1 MERVFETVRG
11 ALPVDWHTK
20 VVHCPTPHHSVW
32 WFLRG
37 ILGAWVKKGE
47 VNHVVGDVHYAA
59 LGIPGSRCILTVHD
73 LNHLDQLKGVR
84 RLLYRWVYFVLPL
97 WHCATITAISQKTRN
112 RVVEE
117 CPSTSERI
125 VVIPDPV
132 PRGYEYQP
140 HVFNRKCPRILQ
152 VGSADHKNVGRLV
165 QAIKGFHC
173 KLNIIGTIS
182 NELRGLLEAATVEF
196 ENSVNISDEQMLQ
209 MYVDA
214 DVVAFC
220 SLTEGF
226 GMPII
231 EANAVGRPVVTSRIE
246 PMGSVAGGAACLV
259 DPLDVASIRS
269 GILRVIEDCDYRE
282 TLVRLG
288 LENARRFSAEA
299 VAQSYL
305 ALYQELAQASERDG
319 RRWFR

>member
-1 MERVFETVRG
+1 MCSERYSNMEIVYFERQPVSCNHSMERVFETVRG

-117 CPSTSERI
+117 CPDRKR
-125 VVIPDPV
+125 VV
-132 PRGYEYQP
+132 
-140 HVFNRKCPRILQ
+140 
-152 VGSADHKNVGRLV
+152 
-165 QAIKGFHC
+165 
-173 KLNIIGTIS
+173 
-182 NELRGLLEAATVEF
+182 
-196 ENSVNISDEQMLQ
+196 
-209 MYVDA
+209 
-214 DVVAFC
+214 
-220 SLTEGF
+220 
-226 GMPII
+226 
-231 EANAVGRPVVTSRIE
+231 
-246 PMGSVAGGAACLV
+246 
-259 DPLDVASIRS
+259 
-269 GILRVIEDCDYRE
+269 
-282 TLVRLG
+282 
-288 LENARRFSAEA
+288 
-299 VAQSYL
+299 
-305 ALYQELAQASERDG
+305 
-319 RRWFR
+319 